1 MLSLNDKDKS
11 YFKPLKNNKIKISLI
26 NSKKTNAFYNSMS
39 INLPEKR
46 MNTHK
51 LSITQKSPKMTYS
64 KAFFSKS
71 NIIKN

>member
-1 MLSLNDKDKS
+1 
-11 YFKPLKNNKIKISLI
+11 
-26 NSKKTNAFYNSMS
+26 MS

-64 KAFFSKS
+64 KAFFSKA
-71 NIIKN
+71 NTIKN